1 MINMLTVKQIEAI
14 QPLAN
19 KAVKNFDSELLYL
32 FTATTGRKVWK
43 VIYTFN
49 GKKNTTT
56 LGEYPIFSA
65 KEARLKRDEIK
76 KQIAEGIDPNQKKKD
91 DRVQKLSTIS
101 LSELINKYIHDIAPK
116 MKGGTKTASRL
127 KKLVNDYPK
136 LMKKSIND
144 INQLDMIEIRND
156 RLSKVST
163 STVKCDLGALG
174 SVFKFA
180 RQELRIL
187 STSPLIDVAKPTQAP
202 HRERRITQDEI
213 KTILNGFNYDATYQP
228 LTKRQQVAWAFLFA
242 LETAMRASE
251 ITNMQWCN
259 VYEDHVLLPDTKNG
273 TARKVPLSRRA
284 IQLLELMKG
293 LDNDKVLTISDR
305 SNALSH
311 DFWLVVSN
319 KLGITDLNFHDTR
332 HEATTRLAKKL
343 PIQDLAKVTGHKDLK
358 MLMRYYNPTVQEL
371 ALRLNEDDSNVIQ
384 FKKAVVNE

>member
-1 MINMLTVKQIEAI
+1 MLTVKQIEAI
-14 QPLAN
+14 QPLTH
-19 KAVKNFDSELLYL
+19 KTVKNFDSELLYL
-32 FTATTGRKVWK
+32 FTSTTGRKVWK

-76 KQIAEGIDPNQKKKD
+76 KQIAEGIDPNQKKKED
-91 DRVQKLSTIS
+91 QVQKLSAIS
-101 LSELINKYIHDIAPK
+101 LAELINKYIHNIAPN
-116 MKGGTKTASRL
+116 MKGGDKTASRL
-127 KKLVNDYPK
+127 RKLINDYPK
-136 LMKKSIND
+136 PMKKPITHID
-144 INQLDMIEIRND
+144 QLDMIEIRND

-163 STVKCDLGALG
+163 STVKSDLGALG
-174 SVFKFA
+174 SVFKYA

-187 STSPLIDVAKPTQAP
+187 KTSPLTDVAKPTQAP
-202 HRERRITQDEI
+202 HRERRITDHEI
-213 KTILNGFNYDATYQP
+213 EIILKGFKYDGTYQP

-251 ITNMQWCN
+251 ITNIQWCN

-293 LDNDKVLTISDR
+293 LDSDKVLTISNR

-319 KLGITDLNFHDTR
+319 RLGITDLNFHDTR

-371 ALRLNEDDSNVIQ
+371 AQRLNELEDPDIIP
-384 FKKAVVNE
+384 FRKVNGL

>member
-1 MINMLTVKQIEAI
+1 MLTVKQIEAI
-14 QPLAN
+14 QPLAD
-19 KAVKNFDSELLYL
+19 KTVKNFDSELLYL
-32 FTATTGRKVWK
+32 FTSTTGRKVWK

-76 KQIAEGIDPNQKKKD
+76 KQIAEGIDPNQKKKAD
-91 DRVQKLSTIS
+91 KIQKLSFIS
-101 LSELINKYIHDIAPK
+101 FGELITKYIDEVAPSH
-116 MKGGTKTASRL
+116 KGADKEISRL
-127 KKLVNDYPK
+127 HKLMNDYPK
-136 LMKKSIND
+136 LMQKPITD
-144 INQLDMIEIRND
+144 VNQLDMIELRND
-156 RLSKVST
+156 RLSKVSP
-163 STVKCDLGALG
+163 STVGRDLGVLG
-174 SVFKFA
+174 GVFKYA

-187 STSPLIDVAKPTQAP
+187 KTSPLLNVAKPTQAP
-202 HRERRITQDEI
+202 HRERRITQEEI
-213 KTILNGFNYDATYQP
+213 NTILLGFNYDATYQP

-259 VYEDHVLLPDTKNG
+259 VYVDHVLLPDTKNG

>member
-1 MINMLTVKQIEAI
+1 MLTVKQIEAI

-19 KAVKNFDSELLYL
+19 KTLKNFDSELLYL
-32 FTATTGRKVWK
+32 FTSTTGRKVWK

-76 KQIAEGIDPNQKKKD
+76 KQIAEGIDPNQKKKAD
-91 DRVQKLSTIS
+91 KIQKLSCIS
-101 LSELINKYIHDIAPK
+101 FGELITKYIDEVAPSH
-116 MKGGTKTASRL
+116 KGADKEISRL
-127 KKLVNDYPK
+127 HKLMNDYPK
-136 LMKKSIND
+136 LMQKPITD
-144 INQLDMIEIRND
+144 VNQLDMIELRND
-156 RLSKVST
+156 RLSKVSP
-163 STVKCDLGALG
+163 STVGRDLGVLG
-174 SVFKFA
+174 GVFKYA

-187 STSPLIDVAKPTQAP
+187 KTSPLLNVAKPTQAP
-202 HRERRITQDEI
+202 HRERRITQEEI
-213 KTILNGFNYDATYQP
+213 NTILLGFNYDATYQP

-259 VYEDHVLLPDTKNG
+259 VYVDHVLLPDTKNG

>member
-1 MINMLTVKQIEAI
+1 MLTVKQIEAI
-14 QPLAN
+14 QPRAD
-19 KAVKNFDSELLYL
+19 KTVKNFDSELLYL
-32 FTATTGRKVWK
+32 FTSTTGRKVWK

-76 KQIAEGIDPNQKKKD
+76 KQIAEGMDPNQKKKAD
-91 DRVQKLSTIS
+91 KIQKLSCIS
-101 LSELINKYIHDIAPK
+101 LGELITKYIADIAPSH
-116 MKGGTKTASRL
+116 KGADKEISRL
-127 KKLVNDYPK
+127 RKLMNDYPK
-136 LMKKSIND
+136 LMQKPITD
-144 INQLDMIEIRND
+144 VNQLDMIELRND
-156 RLSKVST
+156 RLSKVSA
-163 STVKCDLGALG
+163 STVGRDLGVLG
-174 SVFKFA
+174 GVFKYA

-187 STSPLIDVAKPTQAP
+187 KTSPLIDVAKPTQAP
-202 HRERRITQDEI
+202 HRERRITQEEI
-213 KTILNGFNYDATYQP
+213 DTILIGFNYDATYQP

-259 VYEDHVLLPDTKNG
+259 VYEDYVLLPDTKNG

-293 LDNDKVLTISDR
+293 LDSDKVLTISDR

-319 KLGITDLNFHDTR
+319 RLGITDLNFHDTR
-332 HEATTRLAKKL
+332 HEAITRLAKKL

-358 MLMRYYNPTVQEL
+358 MLMRYYNPTVHEL
-371 ALRLNEDDSNVIQ
+371 AQRLNEEDSNVIQ
-384 FKKAVVNE
+384 FRKAVVNE

>member
-1 MINMLTVKQIEAI
+1 MLTVKQIEAI
-14 QPLAN
+14 QSLAN
-19 KAVKNFDSELLYL
+19 KTLKNFDSELLYL
-32 FTATTGRKVWK
+32 FTSTTGRKVWK

-76 KQIAEGIDPNQKKKD
+76 KQIAEGIDPNQKKKAD
-91 DRVQKLSTIS
+91 KIQKLSCIS
-101 LSELINKYIHDIAPK
+101 FGELITKYIDEVAPSH
-116 MKGGTKTASRL
+116 KGADKEISRL
-127 KKLVNDYPK
+127 RKIINDYPK
-136 LMKKSIND
+136 LMQKPITD
-144 INQLDMIEIRND
+144 INQLDMIELRND
-156 RLSKVST
+156 RLSKVSS
-163 STVKCDLGALG
+163 STVGRDLGVLG
-174 SVFKFA
+174 GVFKYA
-180 RQELRIL
+180 RQELRIIK
-187 STSPLIDVAKPTQAP
+187 TNPLMDVAKPTQAP
-202 HRERRITQDEI
+202 HRERRITQEEI
-213 KTILNGFNYDATYQP
+213 NTILIGFNYDATYQP

-251 ITNMQWCN
+251 ITNMQWYN

>member
-1 MINMLTVKQIEAI
+1 MLTVKQIEAI
-14 QPLAN
+14 QPLIN
-19 KAVKNFDSELLYL
+19 KTVKNFDSELLYL
-32 FTATTGRKVWK
+32 FTSPTGRKVWK

-76 KQIAEGIDPNQKKKD
+76 KQIAEGIDPNQKKKAD
-91 DRVQKLSTIS
+91 KIQKLSCIS
-101 LSELINKYIHDIAPK
+101 FVELIKKYISEVAPSH
-116 MKGGTKTASRL
+116 KGADKEISRL
-127 KKLVNDYPK
+127 GKLMNDYPK
-136 LMKKSIND
+136 LMQKPIINV
-144 INQLDMIEIRND
+144 NQLDMIELRND
-156 RLSKVST
+156 RLSKVSA
-163 STVKCDLGALG
+163 STVGRDLGVLG
-174 SVFKFA
+174 SVFKYA

-187 STSPLIDVAKPTQAP
+187 KTSPLMDVAKPTQAP
-202 HRERRITQDEI
+202 HRERRITQEEI
-213 KTILNGFNYDATYQP
+213 DTILIGFNYDATYQP

-251 ITNMQWCN
+251 ITNMRWCN
-259 VYEDHVLLPDTKNG
+259 VFEDHVLLPDTKNG

-293 LDNDKVLTISDR
+293 LDNEKVLTISDR

-319 KLGITDLNFHDTR
+319 RLGITDLNFHDTR

-358 MLMRYYNPTVQEL
+358 MLMRYYNPTVHEL
-371 ALRLNEDDSNVIQ
+371 AQRLNELDNPNIIQ
-384 FKKAVVNE
+384 FRKISV

>member
-1 MINMLTVKQIEAI
+1 MLTVKQIEAI

-19 KAVKNFDSELLYL
+19 KTLKNFDSELLYL
-32 FTATTGRKVWK
+32 FTSTTGRKVWK

-76 KQIAEGIDPNQKKKD
+76 KQIAEGIDPNQKKKAD
-91 DRVQKLSTIS
+91 KIQKLSCIS
-101 LSELINKYIHDIAPK
+101 FGELITKYIDEVAPSH
-116 MKGGTKTASRL
+116 KGADKEISRL
-127 KKLVNDYPK
+127 HKLMNDYPK
-136 LMKKSIND
+136 LMQKPITD
-144 INQLDMIEIRND
+144 VNQLDMIELRND
-156 RLSKVST
+156 RLSKVSP
-163 STVKCDLGALG
+163 STVGRDLGVLG
-174 SVFKFA
+174 GVFKYA

-187 STSPLIDVAKPTQAP
+187 KTSPLLDVAKPTQAP
-202 HRERRITQDEI
+202 HRERRITQEEI
-213 KTILNGFNYDATYQP
+213 NTILLGFNYDATYQP

-273 TARKVPLSRRA
+273 TARKVPLSKRA
-284 IQLLELMKG
+284 VELLKLMNG
-293 LDNDKVLTISDR
+293 LDSERVMTITQD

-311 DFWLVVSN
+311 DFWDVVSK
-319 KLGITDLNFHDTR
+319 KLNMKDLNFHDTR
-332 HEATTRLAKKL
+332 HEATTRLAQKL

-358 MLMRYYNPTVQEL
+358 MLMRYYNPTVDEL
-371 ALRLNEDDSNVIQ
+371 ADKINAPDAPNIIP
-384 FKKAVVNE
+384 FKKVAG

>member
-1 MINMLTVKQIEAI
+1 MLTIKQIEAV
-14 QPLAN
+14 QPLPN
-19 KAVKNFDSELLYL
+19 KTLKNFDSELLYL
-32 FTATTGRKVWK
+32 FTSPTGRKVWK

-76 KQIAEGIDPNQKKKD
+76 KQIAEGVDPNQKKKAD
-91 DRVQKLSTIS
+91 KIQKLSCIPFG
-101 LSELINKYIHDIAPK
+101 ELITKYITDIAPSH
-116 MKGGTKTASRL
+116 KGADKEISRL
-127 KKLVNDYPK
+127 HKLMNDYPK
-136 LMKKSIND
+136 LMQRPITD
-144 INQLDMIEIRND
+144 VNQLDMIELRND
-156 RLSKVST
+156 RLSKVSA
-163 STVKCDLGALG
+163 STVGRDLGVLG
-174 SVFKFA
+174 GVFKYA

-187 STSPLIDVAKPTQAP
+187 KTSPLTDVAKPTQAP
-202 HRERRITQDEI
+202 HRERRITQEEI
-213 KTILNGFNYDATYQP
+213 DTILTGFNYDATYQP

-259 VYEDHVLLPDTKNG
+259 VFEDHVLLPDTKNG

-284 IQLLELMKG
+284 IELLKLMKG
-293 LDNDKVLTISDR
+293 LDNDKVLTITDR

-311 DFWLVVSN
+311 DFWLIVSN
-319 KLGITDLNFHDTR
+319 RLGICDLNFHDTR

-371 ALRLNEDDSNVIQ
+371 AQRLNELEDPNIIQ
-384 FKKAVVNE
+384 FKRISV

>member
-1 MINMLTVKQIEAI
+1 MLTIKQIEAI
-14 QPLAN
+14 QPTPN
-19 KAVKNFDSELLYL
+19 KTVKNFDSELLYL
-32 FTATTGRKVWK
+32 FTAQTSRKTWK

-56 LGEYPIFSA
+56 LGEYPLFSA

-76 KQIAEGIDPNQKKKD
+76 KQIAEGIDPNQKKKE
-91 DRVQKLSTIS
+91 DRVQKLSAITFA
-101 LSELINKYIHDIAPK
+101 ELVNKYIHDVAPT
-116 MKGGTKTASRL
+116 MKGGNKTASRL

-136 LMKKSIND
+136 LMKKSITD
-144 INQLDMIEIRND
+144 VNQLDMIEIRND

-174 SVFKFA
+174 SVFKYA

-187 STSPLIDVAKPTQAP
+187 KTSPLIDVAKPTQAP

-213 KTILNGFNYDATYQP
+213 ETILTGFKYDSSYQP
-228 LTKRQQVAWAFLFA
+228 TNKRQQVAWAFLFA

-251 ITNMQWCN
+251 IVRMQWCN
-259 VYEDHVLLPDTKNG
+259 VFDDHVLLPDTKNG
-273 TARKVPLSRRA
+273 TARKVPLSKKAREL
-284 IQLLELMKG
+284 IELMRG
-293 LDNDKVLTISDR
+293 IDADKVLTISDR

-319 KLGITDLNFHDTR
+319 RLGITDLNFHDTR
-332 HEATTRLAKKL
+332 HEATTRLANKL

-371 ALRLNEDDSNVIQ
+371 AQRLNEENSNIIQ
-384 FKKAVVNE
+384 FQKAVG

>member
-1 MINMLTVKQIEAI
+1 MLTIKQIEAI
-14 QPLAN
+14 QPTPN
-19 KAVKNFDSELLYL
+19 KTVKNFDSELLYL
-32 FTATTGRKVWK
+32 FTAQTSRKTWK

-56 LGEYPIFSA
+56 LGEYPLFSA

-76 KQIAEGIDPNQKKKD
+76 KQIAEGIDPNQKKKE
-91 DRVQKLSTIS
+91 DRVQKLSAITFA
-101 LSELINKYIHDIAPK
+101 ELVNKYIYDVAPT
-116 MKGGTKTASRL
+116 MKGGNKTASRL

-136 LMKKSIND
+136 LMKKFIND
-144 INQLDMIEIRND
+144 VNQLDMIEIRND

-174 SVFKFA
+174 SVFKYA

-187 STSPLIDVAKPTQAP
+187 KTSPLIDVAKPTQAP

-213 KTILNGFNYDATYQP
+213 ETILSGFKYDSSYQP
-228 LTKRQQVAWAFLFA
+228 TNKRQQVAWAFLFA

-251 ITNMQWCN
+251 IVSMQWCN
-259 VYEDHVLLPDTKNG
+259 VFDDHILLPDTKNG
-273 TARKVPLSRRA
+273 TARKVPLSKKAREL
-284 IQLLELMKG
+284 IELMHG
-293 LDNDKVLTISDR
+293 MDTDKVLTISDR

-319 KLGITDLNFHDTR
+319 RLGITDLNFHDTR
-332 HEATTRLAKKL
+332 HEATTRLANKL

-371 ALRLNEDDSNVIQ
+371 AQRLNEENSNIIQ
-384 FKKAVVNE
+384 FQKAVG

>member
-1 MINMLTVKQIEAI
+1 MLTVKQIEAI
-14 QPLAN
+14 QPLIN
-19 KAVKNFDSELLYL
+19 KTVKNFDSELLYL
-32 FTATTGRKVWK
+32 FTSPTGRKVWK

-76 KQIAEGIDPNQKKKD
+76 KQIAEGIDPNQKKKAD
-91 DRVQKLSTIS
+91 KIQKLSCIS
-101 LSELINKYIHDIAPK
+101 FVELIKKYISEVAPSH
-116 MKGGTKTASRL
+116 KGADKEISRL
-127 KKLVNDYPK
+127 GKLMNDYPK
-136 LMKKSIND
+136 LMQKPIID
-144 INQLDMIEIRND
+144 VNQLDMIELRND
-156 RLSKVST
+156 RLSKVSA
-163 STVKCDLGALG
+163 STVGRDLGVLG
-174 SVFKFA
+174 SVFKYA

-187 STSPLIDVAKPTQAP
+187 KTSPLMDVAKPTQAP
-202 HRERRITQDEI
+202 HRERRITQEEI
-213 KTILNGFNYDATYQP
+213 DTILIGFNYDATYQP

-251 ITNMQWCN
+251 ITNMRWCN
-259 VYEDHVLLPDTKNG
+259 VFEDHVLLPDTKNG

-293 LDNDKVLTISDR
+293 LDNEKVLTISDR

-319 KLGITDLNFHDTR
+319 RLGITDLNFHDTR

-358 MLMRYYNPTVQEL
+358 MLMRYYNPTVHEL
-371 ALRLNEDDSNVIQ
+371 AQRLNELDNPNIIQ
-384 FKKAVVNE
+384 FRKISV

>member
-1 MINMLTVKQIEAI
+1 MLTVKQIEAI
-14 QPLAN
+14 QPTPN
-19 KAVKNFDSELLYL
+19 KTVKNFDSELLYL
-32 FTATTGRKVWK
+32 FTAQTGRKTWK

-56 LGEYPIFSA
+56 LGEYPLFSA

-76 KQIAEGIDPNQKKKD
+76 KQIAEGIDPNQKKKAD
-91 DRVQKLSTIS
+91 KVQKLSGMS
-101 LSELINKYIHDIAPK
+101 LGELVKKYICEVAPSHKGADKDI
-116 MKGGTKTASRL
+116 SRL
-127 KKLVNDYPK
+127 NKLISDYPK
-136 LMKKSIND
+136 LAQKSLND
-144 INQLDMIEIRND
+144 VDQLDMIELRND
-156 RLSKVST
+156 RLTKVSP
-163 STVKCDLGALG
+163 STVGRDLGVLG
-174 SVFKFA
+174 GVFKYA

-187 STSPLIDVAKPTQAP
+187 KTSPLTDVAKPTQAP

-213 KTILNGFNYDATYQP
+213 ETILAGFKYDGTYQP
-228 LTKRQQVAWAFLFA
+228 ITKRQQVAWAFLFA

-259 VYEDHVLLPDTKNG
+259 VFEDHVLLPDTKNG
-273 TARKVPLSRRA
+273 TARKVPLSKKAREL
-284 IQLLELMKG
+284 IELMRG
-293 LDNDKVLTISDR
+293 IDTDKVVTISDR

-319 KLGITDLNFHDTR
+319 RLGITDLNFHDTR

-371 ALRLNEDDSNVIQ
+371 AQRLNGEDLNIIQ
-384 FKKAVVNE
+384 FKKAAV

>member
-1 MINMLTVKQIEAI
+1 MLTIKQIEAI
-14 QPLAN
+14 QPIPN
-19 KAVKNFDSELLYL
+19 KIVKNFDSELLYL
-32 FTATTGRKVWK
+32 FTAQTGRKTWK

-56 LGEYPIFSA
+56 LGEYPLFSA

-76 KQIAEGIDPNQKKKD
+76 KQIAEGIDPNQKKKE
-91 DRVQKLSTIS
+91 DRVQKLSTITFA
-101 LSELINKYIHDIAPK
+101 ELINKYIHDVAPT
-116 MKGGTKTASRL
+116 MKGGNKTASRL
-127 KKLVNDYPK
+127 KKLINDYPK
-136 LMKKSIND
+136 LMKKSITD
-144 INQLDMIEIRND
+144 VNQLDMIEIRND

-174 SVFKFA
+174 SVFKYA

-187 STSPLIDVAKPTQAP
+187 KTSPLIDVAKPNQAP

-213 KTILNGFNYDATYQP
+213 ETILTGFKYHSSYQP
-228 LTKRQQVAWAFLFA
+228 TNKRQQVAWAFLFA

-251 ITNMQWCN
+251 IVSMQWCN
-259 VYEDHVLLPDTKNG
+259 VFDDHVLLPDTKNG
-273 TARKVPLSRRA
+273 TARKVPLSKKAREL
-284 IQLLELMKG
+284 IELMRG
-293 LDNDKVLTISDR
+293 MDADKVLTISDR

-319 KLGITDLNFHDTR
+319 RLGITDLNFHDTR
-332 HEATTRLAKKL
+332 HEATTRLANKL

-371 ALRLNEDDSNVIQ
+371 AQRLNEENSNIIQ
-384 FKKAVVNE
+384 FQKAVG

>member
-1 MINMLTVKQIEAI
+1 MLTIKQIEAV
-14 QPLAN
+14 QPLPN
-19 KAVKNFDSELLYL
+19 KTLKNFDSELLYL
-32 FTATTGRKVWK
+32 FTSPTGRKVWK

-76 KQIAEGIDPNQKKKD
+76 KQIAEGVDPNQKKKAD
-91 DRVQKLSTIS
+91 KIQKLSCIPFG
-101 LSELINKYIHDIAPK
+101 ELITKYITDIAPSH
-116 MKGGTKTASRL
+116 KGADKEISRL
-127 KKLVNDYPK
+127 HKLMNDYPK
-136 LMKKSIND
+136 LMQKPITD
-144 INQLDMIEIRND
+144 VNQLDMIELRND
-156 RLSKVST
+156 RLSKVSA
-163 STVKCDLGALG
+163 STVGRDLGVLG
-174 SVFKFA
+174 GVFKYA

-187 STSPLIDVAKPTQAP
+187 KTSPLTDVAKPTQAP
-202 HRERRITQDEI
+202 HRERRITQEEI
-213 KTILNGFNYDATYQP
+213 DTILTGFNYDATYQP

-259 VYEDHVLLPDTKNG
+259 VFEDHVLLPDTKNG

-284 IQLLELMKG
+284 IELLKLMKG
-293 LDNDKVLTISDR
+293 LDNDKVLTITDR

-311 DFWLVVSN
+311 DFWLIVSN
-319 KLGITDLNFHDTR
+319 RLGICDLNFHDTR

-371 ALRLNEDDSNVIQ
+371 AQRLNELEDPNIIQ
-384 FKKAVVNE
+384 FKRISV

>member
-1 MINMLTVKQIEAI
+1 MLTVKQIEAI
-14 QPLAN
+14 QPLAD
-19 KAVKNFDSELLYL
+19 KTVKNFDSELLYL
-32 FTATTGRKVWK
+32 FTSTTGRKVWK

-76 KQIAEGIDPNQKKKD
+76 KQIAEGIDPNQKKKAD
-91 DRVQKLSTIS
+91 KIQKLSCIS
-101 LSELINKYIHDIAPK
+101 FGELITKYIDEVAPSH
-116 MKGGTKTASRL
+116 KGADKEISRL
-127 KKLVNDYPK
+127 HKLMNDYPK
-136 LMKKSIND
+136 LMQKPITD
-144 INQLDMIEIRND
+144 VNQLDMIELRND
-156 RLSKVST
+156 RLSKVSP
-163 STVKCDLGALG
+163 STVGRDLGVLG
-174 SVFKFA
+174 GVFKYA

-187 STSPLIDVAKPTQAP
+187 KTSPLLDVAKPTQAP
-202 HRERRITQDEI
+202 HRERRITQEEI
-213 KTILNGFNYDATYQP
+213 NTILLGFNYDATYQP

-259 VYEDHVLLPDTKNG
+259 VYVDHVLLPDTKNG

>member
-1 MINMLTVKQIEAI
+1 MLTVKQIEAI

-19 KAVKNFDSELLYL
+19 KTLKNFDSELLYL
-32 FTATTGRKVWK
+32 FTSTTGRKVWK

-49 GKKNTTT
+49 GKKNTIT

-65 KEARLKRDEIK
+65 KEDRLKRDEIK
-76 KQIAEGIDPNQKKKD
+76 KQIAEGIDPNQKKKAD
-91 DRVQKLSTIS
+91 KIQKLSCIS
-101 LSELINKYIHDIAPK
+101 FGELITKYIDEVAPSH
-116 MKGGTKTASRL
+116 KGADKEISRL
-127 KKLVNDYPK
+127 HKLMNDYPK
-136 LMKKSIND
+136 LMQKPITD
-144 INQLDMIEIRND
+144 VNQLDMIELRND
-156 RLSKVST
+156 RLSKVSP
-163 STVKCDLGALG
+163 STVGRDLGVLG
-174 SVFKFA
+174 GVFKYA

-187 STSPLIDVAKPTQAP
+187 KTSPLLDVAKPTQAP
-202 HRERRITQDEI
+202 YRERRITQEEI
-213 KTILNGFNYDATYQP
+213 NTILLSFNYDATYQP

-259 VYEDHVLLPDTKNG
+259 VYVDHVLLPDTKNG

-343 PIQDLAKVTGHKDLK
+343 PIQDSAKVTGHKDLK

>member
-1 MINMLTVKQIEAI
+1 MLTIKQIEAI
-14 QPLAN
+14 QPTPN
-19 KAVKNFDSELLYL
+19 KTVKNFDSELLYL
-32 FTATTGRKVWK
+32 FTAQTSRKTWK

-56 LGEYPIFSA
+56 LGEYPLFSA

-76 KQIAEGIDPNQKKKD
+76 KQIAEGIDPNQKKKE
-91 DRVQKLSTIS
+91 DRVQKLSAITFA
-101 LSELINKYIHDIAPK
+101 ELVNKYIHDVAPT
-116 MKGGTKTASRL
+116 MKGGNKTASRL

-136 LMKKSIND
+136 LMKKSITD
-144 INQLDMIEIRND
+144 VNQLDMIEIRND

-174 SVFKFA
+174 SVFKYA

-187 STSPLIDVAKPTQAP
+187 KTSPLIDVAKPTQAP

-213 KTILNGFNYDATYQP
+213 ETILTGFKYDSSYQP
-228 LTKRQQVAWAFLFA
+228 TNKRQQVAWAFLFA

-251 ITNMQWCN
+251 IVSMQWCN
-259 VYEDHVLLPDTKNG
+259 VFDDHVLLPDTKNG
-273 TARKVPLSRRA
+273 TARKVPLSKKAREL
-284 IQLLELMKG
+284 IELMRG
-293 LDNDKVLTISDR
+293 IDADKVLTISDR

-319 KLGITDLNFHDTR
+319 RLGITDLNFHDTR
-332 HEATTRLAKKL
+332 HEATTRLANKL

-371 ALRLNEDDSNVIQ
+371 AQRLNEENSNIIQ
-384 FKKAVVNE
+384 FQKAVG